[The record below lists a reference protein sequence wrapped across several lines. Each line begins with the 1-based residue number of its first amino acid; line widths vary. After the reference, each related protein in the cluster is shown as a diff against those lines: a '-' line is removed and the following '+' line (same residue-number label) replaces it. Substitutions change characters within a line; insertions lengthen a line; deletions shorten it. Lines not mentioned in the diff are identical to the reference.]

1 MFFYFKDEDFKGKMI
16 NILDIFLSKSDETY
30 KLRDTLKNYR
40 IPHRQ
45 RKSSCKL
52 L

>member
-1 MFFYFKDEDFKGKMI
+1 MI

-40 IPHRQ
+40 TPQ
-45 RKSSCKL
+45 RKRGSSCKL
-52 L
+52 FILILINFNFN